1 MYGTTKDRLD
11 KAIKQKKKKKKKK
24 EQSWRHHAPDLK
36 LYYKVILIKKCMAQ
50 NTDTEIN
57 EMEGIGEGDYKVQ
70 NSSYKISHR
79 DVTYIQGI

>member
-1 MYGTTKDRLD
+1 
-11 KAIKQKKKKKKKK
+11 
-24 EQSWRHHAPDLK
+24 
-36 LYYKVILIKKCMAQ
+36 MAQ

>member
-11 KAIKQKKKKKKKK
+11 KAIKPKKKRKK

-50 NTDTEIN
+50 NIDTEIN